1 MLHAKPINSPMST
14 AHQLS
19 LFEGSP
25 ASDVTQYRNTIGALQ
40 YLSLIRLDISFA
52 VNKVCP
58 FMHRPIDL
66 HWIAVKR
73 ILRYLKHSLDYGLL
87 FRCNPS
93 PQLSAF
99 FDVDWASCPDDRR
112 FTSGFCI
119 FLGPNLISWNSRKQS
134 TVARSST
141 KAEYKALANTT
152 AKLIWFQSLL
162 RELGLF
168 LPNLPILWCDN
179 IGATYLSANPM
190 FHASTKHVE
199 IDYHFFR

>member
-1 MLHAKPINSPMST
+1 
-14 AHQLS
+14 
-19 LFEGSP
+19 
-25 ASDVTQYRNTIGALQ
+25 
-40 YLSLIRLDISFA
+40 
-52 VNKVCP
+52 
-58 FMHRPIDL
+58 MHRPIDL

-93 PQLSAF
+93 PQLDTF

-119 FLGPNLISWNSRKQS
+119 FLGPNLISWNSRKQL
-134 TVARSST
+134 TVARSNT

-168 LPNLPILWCDN
+168 LPNSPILWCDN
-179 IGATYLSANPM
+179 IGATYLFANPM

-199 IDYHFFR
+199 IDYHSVCEKLLVVILMFASYLIKINL

>member
-1 MLHAKPINSPMST
+1 
-14 AHQLS
+14 
-19 LFEGSP
+19 
-25 ASDVTQYRNTIGALQ
+25 
-40 YLSLIRLDISFA
+40 
-52 VNKVCP
+52 
-58 FMHRPIDL
+58 MHRPIDL

-93 PQLSAF
+93 PQLGAF
-99 FDVDWASCPDDRR
+99 SDVDWASCPDDRR

-119 FLGPNLISWNSRKQS
+119 FLGPNLISWNSRKQPN
-134 TVARSST
+134 VAHSST

-162 RELGLF
+162 QELGLF
-168 LPNLPILWCDN
+168 LPNSPILWCDN
-179 IGATYLSANPM
+179 IGATYLSTNPM

-199 IDYHFFR
+199 IDYHFVR